1 MIEIRKIKWEAV
13 RAVWEE
19 NLTNMSLEETSAMSC
34 FKKRKQDPETM
45 RLDEVAH
52 YDLENQKFIPTF
64 WGAFHND
71 NLVGVNSGHMTLDRL
86 YRSRGLFV
94 FPEYRGQRTAQKL
107 LLKTISQAYFEK
119 AIACWSYPKRESWA
133 PYNSTGFT
141 HRGDTYY
148 FRWETSLAGEN
159 SRCIRVFDTSA
170 MKELEASGM

>member
-1 MIEIRKIKWEAV
+1 MIIYKKIT
-13 RAVWEE
+13 WEE
-19 NLTNMSLEETSAMSC
+19 ILPIWKEHLPNMSLEQTSAMCLLLEHHSN
-34 FKKRKQDPETM
+34 KPR
-45 RLDEVAH
+45 
-52 YDLENQKFIPTF
+52 YDLKNMEFTPTF
-64 WGAFHND
+64 WGAFD
-71 NLVGVNSGHMTLDRL
+71 KDKLIGVNSGHMTLDRL

-159 SRCIRVFDTSA
+159 ARCIRVFDTSA